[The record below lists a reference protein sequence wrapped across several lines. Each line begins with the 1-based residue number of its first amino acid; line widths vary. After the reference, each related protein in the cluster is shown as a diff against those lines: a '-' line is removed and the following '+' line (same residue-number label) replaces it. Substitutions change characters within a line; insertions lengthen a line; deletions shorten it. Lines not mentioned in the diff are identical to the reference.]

1 MPTRDKKGREQG
13 SPVQVQKFL
22 RGVDYPASK
31 EQLIESAQEEGADE
45 QTLEL
50 LGSLPDRQYESPISV
65 SQELGQRL

>member
-1 MPTRDKKGREQG
+1 MPTREKKGREQR

-65 SQELGQRL
+65 SQDLGQRL